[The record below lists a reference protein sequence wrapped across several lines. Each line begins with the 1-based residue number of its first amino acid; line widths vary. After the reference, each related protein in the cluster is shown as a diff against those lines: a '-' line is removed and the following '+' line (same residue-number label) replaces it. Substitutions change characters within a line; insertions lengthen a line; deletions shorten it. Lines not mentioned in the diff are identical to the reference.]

1 MTVYVDDLQ
10 VWPHARGR
18 FKAGSCHMTADT
30 LAELHE
36 FARRIGIKRH
46 WFHRTK
52 LAPHYD
58 LIEVERAAALAAA
71 PNTSRRWNRRGAAE
85 QPARRFRPSSLR
97 GRR

>member
-58 LIEVERAAALAAA
+58 LIEAERAAALAA
-71 PNTSRRWNRRGAAE
+71 GAEYVPAME
-85 QPARRFRPSSLR
+85 QARR
-97 GRR
+97 RRAARATV